1 MGFYVVDM
9 PVERGG
15 NKEHSYH
22 DVWKELILDKTYT
35 AKDKVVIVDADALV
49 YRISAMC
56 DTRSILV
63 SRGGKTKEFNTR
75 TKFKEYCKSKELDY
89 ETFAIEDKIV
99 SEDLSHCL
107 ATIKRAIKNIKEGFN
122 ATEIIFFLGGSYN
135 ARTDL
140 PLPSQYKSNRSE
152 QIRPKH
158 LKGAREYL
166 AKWYN
171 TYVVTDIEAD
181 DIVLGVTQH
190 IVNNTSAYCVAWQL
204 DKDFLQNLLPSRY
217 YHPVDDKIY
226 EINGGI
232 GELYEHKKGI
242 KGNGLQWLLLQ
253 VFLGDMTDNYSSK
266 QFFSKKYGE
275 KSYYK
280 DFKDI
285 TNEKELLSKWWD
297 KWCELLPERIVYTD
311 WKGVEQNLSH
321 LELAEMM
328 FKCAYMRTSPND
340 NTTFESLLDK
350 YGVTVND

>member
-1 MGFYVVDM
+1 MGFTNK
-9 PVERGG
+9 PVERDSS
-15 NKEHSYH
+15 KEYSYEQ
-22 DVWKELILDKTYT
+22 VWQELISDKTYT

-63 SRGGKTKEFNTR
+63 SRGGKTKEFDTR

-107 ATIKRAIKNIKEGFN
+107 ATIKRAIKNIKENLN

-253 VFLGDMTDNYSSK
+253 IFLGDPVDCYTPK
-266 QFFSKKYGE
+266 PFFNRKYAD

-297 KWCELLPERIVYTD
+297 KWCELLPERIIYTD
-311 WKGVEQNLSH
+311 WKGVAQNLSR
-321 LELAEMM
+321 LEVAEMM
-328 FKCAYMRTSPND
+328 FKCAYMRTSPDD
-340 NTTFESLLDK
+340 NTTFESLLDN
-350 YGVTVND
+350 YEVTVND